1 MRKFLVW
8 LGVRDKATASPNT
21 AAYCKARARLP
32 EDALTEL
39 WTQVTRKVQDR
50 AAGQGLWCGRGV
62 KVADG
67 SGISMPDT
75 PANQAVYPQSRRQ
88 KPGCGFP
95 AMRIVVVFSLATG
108 VLLALAKGS
117 LRVGEQTLLRRLW
130 DQLAPGDVLL
140 SDRGFCAYAD
150 FYGLAQ
156 RGVDSVMRKNARR
169 SAGQTCGRRLGAGD
183 RLVHWHR
190 TGACPKW
197 LAPEAW
203 EAMPD
208 RLTVREIHFVVP
220 IRGFR
225 TRDITVSTTLLD
237 PKAYPTDA
245 FVQLYRRRWMAEL
258 YLRDIKTT
266 LGMDILTC
274 KSPDMVHKELL
285 LYLFAYNLVRALML
299 EASLR
304 HGVPVHRISFKGAVT
319 TVREWAPVLAAAP
332 TRRRRWLHQQ
342 LLIVLARDPLPDRP
356 DRVEPRARKRRPKNY
371 QLLTKPRQQ
380 FREIMHRNKYKKGL
394 S

>member
-1 MRKFLVW
+1 MRKFLAW
-8 LGVRDKATASPNT
+8 LGAREKATASPNT
-21 AAYCKARARLP
+21 AAYCKARGRLP
-32 EDALTEL
+32 EDALAEL
-39 WTQVTRKVQDR
+39 LTQVTRRVQDR
-50 AAGQGLWCGRGV
+50 TAGQGLWCGREV

-95 AMRIVVVFSLATG
+95 TMRIVVLFSLATG
-108 VLLALAKGS
+108 VLLALAKGG
-117 LRVGEQTLLRRLW
+117 LRVGEQSLLRRLW

-150 FYGLAQ
+150 FYALAQ

-169 SAGQTCGRRLGAGD
+169 GAGQTLGRRLGKGD

-190 TGACPKW
+190 TGASPKW
-197 LAPEAW
+197 LDPDAW
-203 EAMPD
+203 KAMPD
-208 RLTVREIHFVVP
+208 RLTVREVHFVVS

-237 PKAYPTDA
+237 PKVYPTDA
-245 FVQLYRRRWMAEL
+245 FVHLYRRRWMAEL

-266 LGMDILTC
+266 LGMDVLTC
-274 KSPDMVHKELL
+274 KSPAMVHKELL
-285 LYLFAYNLVRALML
+285 LYLIAYNLVRALML

-304 HGVPVHRISFKGAVT
+304 HGLPVHRISFKGAVT
-319 TVREWAPVLAAAP
+319 TVREWAPVLAATP
-332 TRRRRWLHQQ
+332 SQRRRWLYQQ
-342 LLIVLARDPLPDRP
+342 FLIVLARDPLPDRP

-371 QLLTKPRQQ
+371 QLLNKPRQQ
-380 FREIMHRNKYKKGL
+380 FKEIMHRNKYKKPL